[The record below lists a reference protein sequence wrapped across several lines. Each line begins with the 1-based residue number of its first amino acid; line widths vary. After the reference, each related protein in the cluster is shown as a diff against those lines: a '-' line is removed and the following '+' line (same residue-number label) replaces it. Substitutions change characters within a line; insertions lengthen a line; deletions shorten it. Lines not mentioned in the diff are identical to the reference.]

1 MAFRKCRIF
10 SYQGTLLLLFL
21 CCLFGTG
28 RAAFKGF
35 NRLKVRQEKGHK
47 TVSDEQWFIQRLD
60 HFSADSREW
69 KQVSIKCLS
78 LIISKCTLKI
88 KVVTS
93 GARFLPTC
101 FKQMQ
106 TCGPHVDFLG
116 FLFPNRGTF

>member
-1 MAFRKCRIF
+1 MAFKKCSIF
-10 SYQGTLLLLFL
+10 PCQGTLLLLFL

-35 NRLKVRQEKGHK
+35 NRFKVRRETDLK

-69 KQVSIKCLS
+69 KQVSIKCLFFE
-78 LIISKCTLKI
+78 I

-93 GARFLPTC
+93 IFSTC
-101 FKQMQ
+101 KQMQ
-106 TCGPHVDFLG
+106 ALGPHVDFLV
-116 FLFPNRGTF
+116 FHVPDRGTL